1 MRRIH
6 SAAKLDRP
14 LPASRPN
21 PSLHLRLA
29 DHSDV
34 TNLYDIRQAAIR
46 QLSLTH
52 LSESEAAAWAERGG
66 IPRVEKAI
74 AKDEVWVAT
83 LGLQLV
89 GWLHRAANSIEGL
102 YVSPPA
108 ARQGVGTALVRLAQS
123 HIAQTAHS
131 LVVLESSLN
140 AVGFYLRLGYVPS
153 GIQSFSTAVAM
164 SKHLEAAQ
172 SMPLTSTITSSAYA
186 LRKQLRSEYIDECR
200 SRVVEKVSAYRL
212 RRVGGIR

>member
-66 IPRVEKAI
+66 IPRVERAI
-74 AKDEVWVAT
+74 AKDEVWVAA
-83 LGLQLV
+83 LGPQLV
-89 GWLHRAANSIEGL
+89 GWLHRAANSLEGL

-108 ARQGVGTALVRLAQS
+108 ARQGVGTALVRLAERR
-123 HIAQTAHS
+123 IAQRGHR

-140 AVGFYLRLGYVPS
+140 AMGFYLRLGYAPAGTQCTSAAVP
-153 GIQSFSTAVAM
+153 M
-164 SKHLEAAQ
+164 SKHLRRPNASAA
-172 SMPLTSTITSSAYA
+172 SLCVSSGSSCDASA
-186 LRKQLRSEYIDECR
+186 L
-200 SRVVEKVSAYRL
+200 
-212 RRVGGIR
+212 